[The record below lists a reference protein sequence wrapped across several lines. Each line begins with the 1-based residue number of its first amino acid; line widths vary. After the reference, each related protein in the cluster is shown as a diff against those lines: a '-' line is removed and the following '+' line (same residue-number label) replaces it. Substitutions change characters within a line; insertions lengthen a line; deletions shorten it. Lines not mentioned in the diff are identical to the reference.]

1 MFQTRPCTFKM
12 FGTRPDTG
20 IKKETNMKPTKIGV
34 IGCGTICG
42 IYFTS
47 LRKFPTVEVAAC
59 ADIDIKKAK
68 AKAAEF
74 SVPRACT
81 VDELLADKD
90 ISLVVNLTIPVVH
103 AEVSIRALNAGKH
116 VYSEKPLATTRKDA
130 ARVIEVAKR
139 KKLRIGCA
147 PDTVLGGGIQTC
159 KKIIDDGWI
168 GKPVAATAFMMG
180 HGPEAWHPNPF
191 FFYEPGAG
199 PLFDVGPY
207 YVAALI
213 TLLGPVKTVA
223 SMARMSFKQRLATSK
238 EHFGKTIEVKTPTHV
253 AGTLEFANGAI
264 GTLITSFDVWGT
276 KTPRIEIYGSEATL
290 AVPDP
295 NTFGGPI
302 QIRRMGIAEFV
313 DIPVMFPYAENF
325 RGLGAADI
333 VHAVMNKRDHRANG
347 EIAYHSVDVM
357 ESLLEASKAQ
367 KHLKIKS
374 SCKRPALM
382 PLGRAMGMLD

>member
-1 MFQTRPCTFKM
+1 
-12 FGTRPDTG
+12 
-20 IKKETNMKPTKIGV
+20 MKPTKIGV

-191 FFYEPGAG
+191 FFYFFIFTHSAHAVEFRKPLPSNAFFVSHLAARPRQRKLGLIDGGEATETRIITNCIAG
-199 PLFDVGPY
+199 PVPAQFDRQVTTGWRAGVNCSP
-207 YVAALI
+207 ARSTGMCGIQREPLWRP
-213 TLLGPVKTVA
+213 LG
-223 SMARMSFKQRLATSK
+223 
-238 EHFGKTIEVKTPTHV
+238 HFGNLYYPSRIS
-253 AGTLEFANGAI
+253 ANTA
-264 GTLITSFDVWGT
+264 
-276 KTPRIEIYGSEATL
+276 
-290 AVPDP
+290 
-295 NTFGGPI
+295 
-302 QIRRMGIAEFV
+302 
-313 DIPVMFPYAENF
+313 
-325 RGLGAADI
+325 RG
-333 VHAVMNKRDHRANG
+333 
-347 EIAYHSVDVM
+347 
-357 ESLLEASKAQ
+357 
-367 KHLKIKS
+367 
-374 SCKRPALM
+374 
-382 PLGRAMGMLD
+382 